1 MQARHVWLPAA
12 GASVLHAQA
21 RTIERSSV
29 DDAGVLSSDLPGV
42 EHILIDADERQHV
55 VLRANGT
62 SLQLLV
68 DGPHIVAHPIS
79 ITFLMPGLGAIS
91 ETSEHLATLRRIISP
106 PSLRSASPRWTPTTR
121 KLHAALLALDG
132 RAAGASHRD
141 VAVVL
146 YGLEHVKRNWET
158 GVKRRMRHHLRR
170 GLALSRGGYRSFL
183 R

>member
-1 MQARHVWLPAA
+1 MWLPEA

-42 EHILIDADERQHV
+42 EHVLIDANGRQHV

-79 ITFLMPGLGAIS
+79 ITFLVRGLGAIT
-91 ETSEHLATLRRIISP
+91 ETCEQLTTLRRIISP
-106 PSLRSASPRWTPTTR
+106 PSLRSASPRWTPATR
-121 KLHAALLALDG
+121 KLHAALVALDG
-132 RAAGASHRD
+132 RAAGATHRD

-146 YGLEHVKRNWET
+146 YGPEYVKRNWET

-170 GLALSRGGYRSFL
+170 GMELSRGGYRSFL

>member
-1 MQARHVWLPAA
+1 
-12 GASVLHAQA
+12 VLHAQA
-21 RTIERSSV
+21 RTLERSPV
-29 DDAGVLSSDLPGV
+29 DDAGVLSSDFPGV
-42 EHILIDADERQHV
+42 EHILIDVNGRQHV

-79 ITFLMPGLGAIS
+79 ITFLMHGLGAIT
-91 ETSEHLATLRRIISP
+91 ETCEHLTTLRRIISP

-121 KLHAALLALDG
+121 KLHAALVALDG

-146 YGLEHVKRNWET
+146 YGLEYVKRNWET

-170 GLALSRGGYRSFL
+170 GLELSRGGYRRFL